1 MIAIPSELAV
11 SPVLLCYEMDA
22 FPENPDWPEL
32 KKWYVAP
39 HARQLDCARGQAKT
53 IAVKLAICGRN
64 SSSQLGAKTGRPPQD
79 ISALPSSIAAIDAQK
94 PLPGP
99 RAGEFNDCAS
109 PAGMTVAFPSLLST
123 VLVR

>member
-94 PLPGP
+94 PS
-99 RAGEFNDCAS
+99 RSAS
-109 PAGMTVAFPSLLST
+109 RPVQRLRQLCWDDRCVPLS
-123 VLVR
+123 VEHRFS